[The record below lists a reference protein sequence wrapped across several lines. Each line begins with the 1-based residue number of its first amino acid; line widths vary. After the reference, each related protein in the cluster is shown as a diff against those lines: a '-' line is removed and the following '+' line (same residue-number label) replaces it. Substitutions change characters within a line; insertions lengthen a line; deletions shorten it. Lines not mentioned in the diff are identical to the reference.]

1 MEVILSAIVY
11 ILLELVMKGLI
22 EGIKMIFSWVG
33 SR

>member
-11 ILLELVMKGLI
+11 GLLELVMKGII
-22 EGIKMIFSWVG
+22 EGIKLLFSWAG